1 MVDKKPP
8 LSMAQKSSNSRAE
21 AMKAAMFGA
30 KKVADTSNTNT
41 KSKKGKNT
49 MATKKASAKKMMAK
63 PAAKPAAKDTG
74 MTAAQK
80 KLPAFIQKSIM
91 AKNKAKKK

>member
-1 MVDKKPP
+1 MINKKANPN
-8 LSMAQKSSNSRAE
+8 MAQRSSNSREE
-21 AMKAAMFGA
+21 AMKAAMYGA
-30 KKVADTSNTNT
+30 KKVADTSNSST
-41 KSKKGKNT
+41 KNKKGKNT
-49 MATKKASAKKMMAK
+49 MATKKASAKKMMTK
-63 PAAKPAAKDTG
+63 PAQAAPKAAG